1 MLTADAEL
9 QELNAVYQPV
19 LWMPDKRDMLEQ
31 AWQLHVAA
39 LGEAA
44 PERTDEEAKKAQ
56 VERSTA
62 AVQVR
67 ATVSV

>member
-1 MLTADAEL
+1 MLTGDAEL
-9 QELNAVYQPV
+9 QKLDALYQPV

-44 PERTDEEAKKAQ
+44 PERTDEEVKKAQ
-56 VERSTA
+56 VEKSAA
-62 AVQVR
+62 AVHVR